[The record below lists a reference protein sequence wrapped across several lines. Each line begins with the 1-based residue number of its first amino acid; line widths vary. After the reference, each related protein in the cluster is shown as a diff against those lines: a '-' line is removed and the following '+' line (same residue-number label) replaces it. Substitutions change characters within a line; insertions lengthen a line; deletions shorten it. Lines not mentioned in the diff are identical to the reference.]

1 MSMKFHL
8 PPNAFPPLSLSRDE
22 QRWLRDEMN
31 AVVAETMR
39 VERQCVDP
47 QSGRAAF
54 PKSHWK
60 SVRSRDDFTVYKERR
75 PASKHGPAPLADDL
89 LLSSAAH
96 APLAPSSFP
105 GRGADGSRGYSVDS
119 VRIDGLPPTGL
130 SKPSTVRSTS
140 TGSAA
145 WTSSVSGDDQD
156 GIVASMKEPHVPML
170 VAAGMVD
177 GTLDDT
183 VFGALAGD
191 ELAWRLRT
199 NYAKDKFADAR
210 ILAKIDGP
218 TSEDPFRSLCVKWFT
233 KEVPALVGSFIQR
246 RDFLILEATG
256 SGVESD
262 GTRFGFYL
270 IHSIKLQTVPELS
283 ELNVIRSKVSL
294 CFISRERSPTSSHL
308 FARGFSD
315 ARGEMLESVAV
326 ALTAESIIS
335 ATRVTECATTK
346 KLAWLIQKQQPIRQ
360 QRIQK
365 SGSAALPSE
374 CEACHRTLQKFSLTK
389 HVHGCQACGLLV
401 CAKCTVQ
408 KKLVIDVEG
417 DGGVVERQLAFC
429 FGCVLESKRTSSWKV
444 AADAQQAE
452 QGKLDAKLESSRRPS
467 QRQHQLRLQ
476 QQQRQQQDRR
486 HAAVMKG
493 SPATRQGMPR
503 SQSADFDFS
512 ASRTSAPLMREPR
525 ASMASPGLSAS
536 ATNFSASATN
546 FSASATNFSASAR
559 NFSAS
564 SSGVNVRSR
573 ASKSAVGVVLY

>member
-1 MSMKFHL
+1 ML
-8 PPNAFPPLSLSRDE
+8 LSLSRDE

-156 GIVASMKEPHVPML
+156 SIVASMKEPHVPML

-283 ELNVIRSKVSL
+283 ELNVIRSK
-294 CFISRERSPTSSHL
+294 
-308 FARGFSD
+308 
-315 ARGEMLESVAV
+315 
-326 ALTAESIIS
+326 
-335 ATRVTECATTK
+335 

-365 SGSAALPSE
+365 TGSAALPSE

-452 QGKLDAKLESSRRPS
+452 QAKLDANLESSRRPS
-467 QRQHQLRLQ
+467 QHQHQLRQQ

-486 HAAVMKG
+486 HAARCVD
-493 SPATRQGMPR
+493 T
-503 SQSADFDFS
+503 
-512 ASRTSAPLMREPR
+512 
-525 ASMASPGLSAS
+525 
-536 ATNFSASATN
+536 
-546 FSASATNFSASAR
+546 
-559 NFSAS
+559 
-564 SSGVNVRSR
+564 
-573 ASKSAVGVVLY
+573 